1 MKKIIAIL
9 LSVMVILL
17 CFCACQNTTLEAEA
31 NTTPDPNIVDFG
43 FINTHAG
50 TGATYDII
58 YDKTTKVMYAE
69 SNRSGS
75 LCLLVNADGTP
86 RLYEGEQP

>member
-9 LSVMVILL
+9 LSVMIILL
-17 CFCACQNTTLEAEA
+17 CFCACQSTKLEAEA
-31 NTTPDPNIVDFG
+31 NTIPNPNVVDFG
-43 FINTHAG
+43 FINTDEGIGKSH
-50 TGATYDII
+50 DII

-69 SNRSGS
+69 SNSDGS

-86 RLYEGEQP
+86 RLYEGD